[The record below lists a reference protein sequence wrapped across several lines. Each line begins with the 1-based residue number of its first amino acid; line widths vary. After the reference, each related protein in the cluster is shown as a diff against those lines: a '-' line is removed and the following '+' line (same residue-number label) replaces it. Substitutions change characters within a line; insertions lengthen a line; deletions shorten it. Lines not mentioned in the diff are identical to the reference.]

1 MLSVLA
7 IVVAGVS
14 LVIVTITVYRNLPA
28 EPVIVLKSDHG
39 ENGPPPSLPTIHE
52 EIAVCDNELNLIL

>member
-7 IVVAGVS
+7 IVIAGFS
-14 LVIVTITVYRNLPA
+14 LTCVVVTVYRNLPS

-39 ENGPPPSLPTIHE
+39 PPPPSQ
-52 EIAVCDNELNLIL
+52 EIATVDNEINLIL

>member
-14 LVIVTITVYRNLPA
+14 LVIVTITVYRNLPT

-39 ENGPPPSLPTIHE
+39 SNGPPPPTLTTHE
-52 EIAVCDNELNLIL
+52 EVAIVDSEMNLL

>member
-7 IVVAGVS
+7 IVIAGFS
-14 LVIVTITVYRNLPA
+14 LTCVVVTVYRNLPS

-39 ENGPPPSLPTIHE
+39 SSPPTQ
-52 EIAVCDNELNLIL
+52 EIAMVDNELNIIL

>member
-7 IVVAGVS
+7 IVIAGFS
-14 LVIVTITVYRNLPA
+14 LTCVVVTVYRNLPS

-39 ENGPPPSLPTIHE
+39 SPTPTQ
-52 EIAVCDNELNLIL
+52 EIAMVDNELNIIL

>member
-14 LVIVTITVYRNLPA
+14 LVIVTITVYRNLP
-28 EPVIVLKSDHG
+28 EPEIVLKSDHG

-52 EIAVCDNELNLIL
+52 EIAVLDHEMNIII

>member
-14 LVIVTITVYRNLPA
+14 LIIVTITIYRNLPT
-28 EPVIVLKSDHG
+28 EPVIVLKSDHCA
-39 ENGPPPSLPTIHE
+39 NGPPPPTQELAI
-52 EIAVCDNELNLIL
+52 VDSELNLL